1 MTQTISSH
9 DHREDT
15 DKPGVEPGDRGV
27 EPGDRGFEPGD
38 PGVESGDSGLI
49 LGRPVEDRSFEAV
62 EASIGMAA
70 GLAVG
75 TAVAGPIGTAVGGLV
90 GAAAGIVLGEA
101 LERAVGPAATTTHVG
116 SPAASSSAGSAS
128 VSLSGPTDAVRAGR
142 SRRRGFI
149 TYPTNYLL
157 AVADTT
163 SEAASAVAA
172 LSGAGFPASGVV
184 VLAGSEAGEE
194 FGRLGPKKGPLSGLV
209 RLIQFTTMDQTP
221 DFRVY
226 EDALLEERTIVAVHV
241 IDADRIPIARDVL
254 VASGLYFLNFYGRW
268 STMEVSGWRG
278 PELDQP
284 DYPRR

>member
-1 MTQTISSH
+1 MSQTILSH

-15 DKPGVEPGDRGV
+15 DELGEP
-27 EPGDRGFEPGD
+27 
-38 PGVESGDSGLI
+38 GLI

-62 EASIGMAA
+62 EVSVGMAA
-70 GLAVG
+70 GLAIG
-75 TAVAGPIGTAVGGLV
+75 TAVAGPMGTAVGALL
-90 GAAAGIVLGEA
+90 GAAAGLVAGEA
-101 LERAVGPAATTTHVG
+101 AERAAGPAATTTHVG
-116 SPAASSSAGSAS
+116 GPAASSTAGSAS
-128 VSLSGPTDAVRAGR
+128 GSSSGPTDSVRAGR

-163 SEAASAVAA
+163 TQAASGVAA
-172 LSGAGFPASGVV
+172 LSGAGFPASDVV
-184 VLAGSEAGEE
+184 VMAGPEAGEE
-194 FGRLGPKKGPLSGLV
+194 FGRLGPKKGPLSQLV
-209 RLIQFTTMDQTP
+209 RLIQFTTMDQMP

-226 EDALLEERTIVAVHV
+226 EDALLDERTIVGVRV

-278 PELDQP
+278 PELDQS
-284 DYPRR
+284 DYLRR